1 MDTYSKNK
9 NYKCIF
15 LGAKKKLT
23 DDLWEEIPLG
33 HKVNIQDF
41 LKYNTGQNH

>member
-1 MDTYSKNK
+1 MEMGIYSKNTK
-9 NYKCIF
+9 YKWVF

-41 LKYNTGQNH
+41 L